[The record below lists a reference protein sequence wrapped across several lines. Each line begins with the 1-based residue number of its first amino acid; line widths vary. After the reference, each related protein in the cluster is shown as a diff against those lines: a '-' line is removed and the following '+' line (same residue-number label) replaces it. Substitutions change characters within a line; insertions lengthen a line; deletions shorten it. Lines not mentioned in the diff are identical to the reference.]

1 MIPKFEESGVHPPLI
16 GACPTKPA
24 NQAPYKVSLEAF
36 VEHFATSKERKEIL
50 IGFIKYRYELKLLA
64 IENGFQWLDG
74 SFVENVEKTRGR
86 APNDIDL
93 VTFAHRP
100 VGFTLEK
107 IGTPIFLNAA

>member
-1 MIPKFEESGVHPPLI
+1 MLPPLI